1 MTHAPTLQTNW
12 STSVNSKLT
21 AEDAAVS
28 GTGLMRSASE
38 RVRCLPWASISCS
51 LMTSETTSAAVP
63 SNAGAGTAILTAPT
77 KTRVALTRRVTALMA
92 TTLLRT
98 RTTCPVRAPTKMTY
112 HPLKTKATATKVTR
126 EMRATKVT
134 KETRE
139 MKAMKI
145 ILLPTR
151 ATKVMKA
158 MKILL
163 LPTKV
168 MRVMMKFSH
177 PLLTK
182 ETRETMKMRPMI
194 EHRSG
199 PDKLE
204 LSNLNS
210 SKILTLLLAQ

>member
-21 AEDAAVS
+21 VEAVAVS
-28 GTGLMRSASE
+28 GTGLMRSALE

-92 TTLLRT
+92 MTLPKM

-126 EMRATKVT
+126 VMKVTRET

-145 ILLPTR
+145 LLLPTR
-151 ATKVMKA
+151 ATKETREMKA
-158 MKILL
+158 MKIL
-163 LPTKV
+163 
-168 MRVMMKFSH
+168 
-177 PLLTK
+177 
-182 ETRETMKMRPMI
+182 
-194 EHRSG
+194 
-199 PDKLE
+199 
-204 LSNLNS
+204 
-210 SKILTLLLAQ
+210 

>member
-92 TTLLRT
+92 MTLLKM

-112 HPLKTKATATKVTR
+112 HPLKTKAREMKVTR
-126 EMRATKVT
+126 ET

-145 ILLPTR
+145 LLLPTR

-158 MKILL
+158 MRILL
-163 LPTKV
+163 LPTKA
-168 MRVMMKFSH
+168 MRVTMKFSH

-182 ETRETMKMRPMI
+182 AMKETMKMRPMI